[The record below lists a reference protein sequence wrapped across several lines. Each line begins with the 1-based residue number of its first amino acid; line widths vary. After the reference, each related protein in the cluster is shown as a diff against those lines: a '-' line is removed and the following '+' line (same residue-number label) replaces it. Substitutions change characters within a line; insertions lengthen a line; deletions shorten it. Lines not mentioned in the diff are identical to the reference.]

1 MSHDAFVDAPLPLVP
16 HPAVA
21 ALLRT
26 PDNRYLL
33 QLRDDIPGIWYPDHW
48 GLFGGAIEPGESPEQ
63 ALVRELE
70 EELGIT
76 PTGYRY
82 FTRLTFDFDFAGLGS
97 MPRHFFE
104 VSLPSADPADFTLG
118 EGRAVAAHSPAAI
131 LRDLRVV
138 PYDAFALF
146 LHINNAKISAET
158 QTER

>member
-1 MSHDAFVDAPLPLVP
+1 MPDDAFVDAPLPLVP

-21 ALLRT
+21 ALLVT
-26 PDNRYLL
+26 PDRRYLL

-63 ALVRELE
+63 ALMREVE
-70 EELGIT
+70 EELGVV
-76 PTGYRY
+76 PTSYRY
-82 FTRLTFDFDFAGLGS
+82 FTRLTFDFGFAGLGS
-97 MPRHFFE
+97 MPRDFFE
-104 VSLPSADPADFTLG
+104 VTLPSSDPADLTLG

-146 LHINNAKISAET
+146 LHINNTKISAET
-158 QTER
+158 P